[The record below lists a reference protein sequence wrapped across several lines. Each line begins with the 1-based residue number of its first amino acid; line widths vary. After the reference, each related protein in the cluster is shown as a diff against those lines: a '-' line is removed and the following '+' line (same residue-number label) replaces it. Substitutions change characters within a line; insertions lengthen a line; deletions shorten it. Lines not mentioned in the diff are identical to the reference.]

1 MRDKCANLGKGS
13 ATHYCLMSFFFSSTG
28 KAFQKKMYLCIQW
41 KLVYIHPLH
50 FHINAAGCLK
60 SISHISYST
69 IWKGLGGEIVGRLN
83 ESFRDL
89 CTKTAQIGCSFATDN
104 SLKTQLQ

>member
-1 MRDKCANLGKGS
+1 
-13 ATHYCLMSFFFSSTG
+13 
-28 KAFQKKMYLCIQW
+28 MYLCIQW

-60 SISHISYST
+60 SISHISYPT
-69 IWKGLGGEIVGRLN
+69 IWKGLGGIVGRLN

-104 SLKTQLQ
+104 SLKTQLL